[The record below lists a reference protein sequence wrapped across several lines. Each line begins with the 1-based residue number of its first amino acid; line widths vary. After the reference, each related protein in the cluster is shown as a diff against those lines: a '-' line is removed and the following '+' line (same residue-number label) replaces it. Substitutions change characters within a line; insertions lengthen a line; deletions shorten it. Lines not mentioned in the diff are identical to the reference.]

1 MSSPVVLITGA
12 LTGIGRA
19 AAIIFAQE
27 GAHIVVSGRR
37 DKQGQELVAE
47 LQGLG
52 AEAIFVRSDV
62 RKDED
67 VRNLVDQTVKRFG
80 RLDIAVNNAGTE
92 GSPGLVTDQTA
103 ESYAATF
110 DTNVLGTLLSMKHEL
125 RVMLPQ
131 GSGSIVNVSSA
142 YGSVGAA
149 GASVYVASKHAVEGL
164 TKSAA
169 LEVAGTG
176 VRVNVVAPG
185 TTDTGMLTRF
195 TSTDENKSALVSTVP
210 VKRLAKPKELGVSEN
225 VTILD
230 DGGNLKAFGRMDGA
244 PIPTIEMAQ
253 NKAYTALLGVSTQDF
268 FNFIQGDPSLLA
280 GIPTL
285 ARMAAWGGGFP
296 IRVNGEV
303 VGAIGVSGAP
313 TVQNDVDCA
322 RAALALVSDEVQLA
336 RIAGGF
342 PS

>member
-1 MSSPVVLITGA
+1 MSDQVVLITGA

-27 GAHIVVSGRR
+27 VAHIVVSGRR
-37 DKQGQELVAE
+37 DKEGEALVAE

-52 AEAIFVRSDV
+52 AEAIFVRTDV

-67 VRNLVDQTVKRFG
+67 VRDLVDQTVKRFG

-92 GSPGLVTDQTA
+92 GLRGLVTEQTA
-103 ESYAATF
+103 ESYADTF
-110 DTNVLGTLLSMKHEL
+110 DTNVLGVLLSMKHEL
-125 RVMLPQ
+125 RAMLPQ

-149 GASVYVASKHAVEGL
+149 GASVYVASKHAVEGM

-195 TSTDENKSALVSTVP
+195 TNTDENKAALVSTVP
-210 VKRLAKPKELGVSEN
+210 FKRLATPEEIAHVIAFVASTNASYMTGASIPV
-225 VTILD
+225 
-230 DGGNLKAFGRMDGA
+230 DGGM
-244 PIPTIEMAQ
+244 
-253 NKAYTALLGVSTQDF
+253 
-268 FNFIQGDPSLLA
+268 LA
-280 GIPTL
+280 
-285 ARMAAWGGGFP
+285 
-296 IRVNGEV
+296 
-303 VGAIGVSGAP
+303 
-313 TVQNDVDCA
+313 D
-322 RAALALVSDEVQLA
+322 
-336 RIAGGF
+336 
-342 PS
+342 

>member
-1 MSSPVVLITGA
+1 MSDQVVLITGA
-12 LTGIGRA
+12 LTGIGRS

-27 GAHIVVSGRR
+27 GARIVVSGRR
-37 DKQGQELVAE
+37 DKEGQALVAE

-52 AEAIFVRSDV
+52 AEAIFVRTDV

-92 GSPGLVTDQTA
+92 GTPGPVTEQTT

-125 RVMLPQ
+125 RVMLAQ

-149 GASVYVASKHAVEGL
+149 RASVYVASKHAIEGL

-195 TSTDENKSALVSTVP
+195 TSTDENKAALVSTVP
-210 VKRLAKPKELGVSEN
+210 VKRMATSEEIAH
-225 VTILD
+225 VIAFVASAHASYMTGASIPV
-230 DGGNLKAFGRMDGA
+230 DGGM
-244 PIPTIEMAQ
+244 
-253 NKAYTALLGVSTQDF
+253 
-268 FNFIQGDPSLLA
+268 LA
-280 GIPTL
+280 
-285 ARMAAWGGGFP
+285 A
-296 IRVNGEV
+296 
-303 VGAIGVSGAP
+303 
-313 TVQNDVDCA
+313 
-322 RAALALVSDEVQLA
+322 
-336 RIAGGF
+336 
-342 PS
+342 